1 MYEHQKFFWSVKG
14 IVTKT
19 QILCRKK
26 ISMAMR
32 WNGMQIEKWVLIK
45 ILITYYI

>member
-26 ISMAMR
+26 ISMAMLLER
-32 WNGMQIEKWVLIK
+32 NAN
-45 ILITYYI
+45 